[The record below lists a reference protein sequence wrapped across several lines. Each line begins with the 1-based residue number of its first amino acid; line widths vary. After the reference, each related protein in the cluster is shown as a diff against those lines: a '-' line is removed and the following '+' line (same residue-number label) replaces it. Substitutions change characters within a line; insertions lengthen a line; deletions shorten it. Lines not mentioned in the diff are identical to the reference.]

1 MGHRKRSQSQ
11 VSRWEQSHLLRAIK
25 QGGSAT
31 RTSVPVA
38 RLPHALR
45 RRVLCCPLAPCE
57 LAAPPSAPQAQQGLR
72 GCLAPPVH
80 PGCCGHQSPAGTAG
94 GALRN
99 TPPAAGSPGQWTG
112 FKLGK
117 EYLKAVY
124 YHPAYLAYI
133 QSTSCEMPGW
143 MNHKLESRFLGE
155 TSTTSDMQAIS
166 PLWQNDF
173 LGGSDGKSVC
183 LQRWRPGFDPRV
195 GKIPWRKKLQPTPV
209 LVPGKSHGRRSLVG
223 CYPWGRKASDTTER
237 LHLLPYGRKQRGTEG
252 PLRESERGE

>member
-1 MGHRKRSQSQ
+1 MLPGPPCRSLGSRMPCAA
-11 VSRWEQSHLLRAIK
+11 VSS
-25 QGGSAT
+25 
-31 RTSVPVA
+31 
-38 RLPHALR
+38 
-45 RRVLCCPLAPCE
+45 
-57 LAAPPSAPQAQQGLR
+57 AAPWRLASSRHRPLRPKPSKGCAVAWRPRFIQAAVVIRARQGL
-72 GCLAPPVH
+72 
-80 PGCCGHQSPAGTAG
+80 QG

-155 TSTTSDMQAIS
+155 TSTTSDMQVIS

-195 GKIPWRKKLQPTPV
+195 GKIPWRRKLQPTPV

-223 CYPWGRKASDTTER
+223 CYPWGRKESDTTER

>member
-1 MGHRKRSQSQ
+1 MGAEPSVESHQA
-11 VSRWEQSHLLRAIK
+11 RWQCYPDLRA
-25 QGGSAT
+25 GRSAPACPAPPCPLLPPGALRARGT
-31 RTSVPVA
+31 ALCAPSPARAA
-38 RLPHALR
+38 RLLG
-45 RRVLCCPLAPCE
+45 APGSSRLLWSSE
-57 LAAPPSAPQAQQGLR
+57 
-72 GCLAPPVH
+72 
-80 PGCCGHQSPAGTAG
+80 PGRDCR

-155 TSTTSDMQAIS
+155 TSTTSDMQVIS

-223 CYPWGRKASDTTER
+223 CYPWGRKESDTTER